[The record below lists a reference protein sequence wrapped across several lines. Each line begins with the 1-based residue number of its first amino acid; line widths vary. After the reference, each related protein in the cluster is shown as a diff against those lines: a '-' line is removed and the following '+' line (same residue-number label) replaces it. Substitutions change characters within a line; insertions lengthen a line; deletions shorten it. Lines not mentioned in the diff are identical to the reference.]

1 MKIVLENISKKYN
14 RTWIFKDVNYSFE
27 TGKSYAILGS
37 NGSGK
42 STLLQVISGFQSQSK
57 GDIYYLDGN
66 DIKVIPENFYTHISM
81 AAPYMELPEEFTLRE
96 MIIFHS
102 KFKKS
107 KFTVDEILE
116 MLEMEKEKDKE
127 IKDFS
132 SGMKQRL
139 KIGLALFFDSS
150 IVLLD
155 EPATN
160 LDAKATEWYRSM
172 VKKHTEGKTVI
183 ISSNQEIEY
192 DFCENHLLIEDYK
205 GKS

>member
-1 MKIVLENISKKYN
+1 LKIVLENIGKKYN
-14 RTWIFKDVNYSFE
+14 RSWIFKQVDYIFE
-27 TGKSYAILGS
+27 GGHSYAILGS

-42 STLLQVISGFQSQSK
+42 STLLQVISGYLSPSK
-57 GDIYYLDGN
+57 GDLHYLDRADN
-66 DIKVIPENFYTHISM
+66 QIKPENFFSHISM

-96 MIIFHS
+96 MIVFHS
-102 KFKKS
+102 KFKKTS
-107 KFTVDEILE
+107 FSVDKILE
-116 MLEMEKEKDKE
+116 MLEMAAEKDKE

-139 KIGLALFFDSS
+139 KLGLALFFESE

-160 LDAKATEWYRSM
+160 LDANATQWYRNM
-172 VKKHTEGKTVI
+172 VKEHSHGKTLI

-192 DFCENHLLIEDYK
+192 DFCENSLLIEAYK
-205 GKS
+205 